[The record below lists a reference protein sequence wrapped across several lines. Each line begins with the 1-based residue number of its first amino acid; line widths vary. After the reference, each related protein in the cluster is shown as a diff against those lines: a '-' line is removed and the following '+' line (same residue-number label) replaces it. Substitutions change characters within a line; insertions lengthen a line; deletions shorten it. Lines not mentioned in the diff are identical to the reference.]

1 LRGEISSGWSWGRK
15 QRGDYIIPTNLFLY
29 IVEPQCFHG
38 MNYEMR
44 MNGTGKM
51 GLPVYKLV
59 SMWLLVLIAFRSLEM
74 FFKGLALR
82 L

>member
-1 LRGEISSGWSWGRK
+1 
-15 QRGDYIIPTNLFLY
+15 
-29 IVEPQCFHG
+29 
-38 MNYEMR
+38 MNYEIR